1 MYNNSK
7 LTIQFDDLK
16 KERSF
21 PEDDIFS
28 IQNNLKIT
36 AIKIASFYLED
47 EFKRNPILQM
57 IVVKKD
63 NRYKTLDDDWIF
75 RHFLYNYSKPS
86 NLILI
91 PYDTRV
97 TDSILFQ
104 IRDKDLNFLEK
115 HNFVKITMNIKELFL
130 PEAEKFDLNKRY
142 VDFVNGY
149 IKYIG
154 SLEVLYVYNN
164 PLGKFVKEFVESE
177 EGKKKIQE
185 TVMKTVMKRW
195 YPAFNEE
202 D

>member
-1 MYNNSK
+1 MSNNSK

-16 KERSF
+16 MERSF
-21 PEDDIFS
+21 PEDDIFL
-28 IQNNLKIT
+28 IQNNLKIA
-36 AIKIASFYLED
+36 AIKIASFYLRD

-57 IVVKKD
+57 IVVNKD

-91 PYDTRV
+91 RYDIRV
-97 TDSILFQ
+97 TDSLLFQ
-104 IRDKDLNFLEK
+104 IRDKDLNFLEE
-115 HNFVKITMNIKELFL
+115 HNFVKITMNIKNLFL
-130 PEAEKFDLNKRY
+130 PEAEKFNLSKTY
-142 VDFVNGY
+142 IDFVNNY
-149 IKYIG
+149 IEYIG

-164 PLGKFVKEFVESE
+164 PLGKFIKEFIESE

-185 TVMKTVMKRW
+185 TVMKKW
-195 YPAFNEE
+195 YPAFIGK

>member
-1 MYNNSK
+1 MDNNSK

-21 PEDDIFS
+21 PEDGIFP

-97 TDSILFQ
+97 TDSLLFQ
-104 IRDKDLNFLEK
+104 IRDKDLNFLEE

-130 PEAEKFDLNKRY
+130 PEAEKFNLNKRY

-177 EGKKKIQE
+177 EGKKKIRE
-185 TVMKTVMKRW
+185 TVMKRW
-195 YPAFNEE
+195 YPAFIDE

>member
-1 MYNNSK
+1 MNNNSK

-21 PEDDIFS
+21 SEDDIFPF
-28 IQNNLKIT
+28 QNNFKIA
-36 AIKIASFYLED
+36 AIKIASFYLKD

-57 IVVKKD
+57 IVVNKD
-63 NRYKTLDDDWIF
+63 NRYKTLDDNWIF

-91 PYDTRV
+91 RYDIRV
-97 TDSILFQ
+97 TDSLLFQ
-104 IRDKDLNFLEK
+104 IRDKDLNFLEE
-115 HNFVKITMNIKELFL
+115 HNFVKITMNIKNLFL
-130 PEAEKFDLNKRY
+130 PEAEKFNLSKTY
-142 VDFVNGY
+142 IDFVNNY
-149 IKYIG
+149 IEYIG

-164 PLGKFVKEFVESE
+164 PLGKFIKEFIESE

-185 TVMKTVMKRW
+185 TVMKRW
-195 YPAFNEE
+195 YPAFIDE